1 MAPACESSSELR
13 FFGSPGLLVADGV
26 MEEESGTLDVGVVEE
41 LVSLEDERELLE
53 DEREELDV
61 EEDDEDRDVDEVD
74 EEVGDD
80 DEVND
85 EDNEDLGVVEV
96 AITPA
101 SVALVRE
108 EYELSMEPLDDPS
121 PNPPAAALLKRL
133 LDAER
138 RFDLPPSYVLKV
150 AYNVVE
156 GSPSSSYAVDS
167 GCTATVYGSPSA
179 SVMRMIRGRESA
191 SSL

>member
-1 MAPACESSSELR
+1 MYKR
-13 FFGSPGLLVADGV
+13 Q
-26 MEEESGTLDVGVVEE
+26 
-41 LVSLEDERELLE
+41 SLEEERELLE

-61 EEDDEDRDVDEVD
+61 EEDDEDREVDEID

-121 PNPPAAALLKRL
+121 PKPPAAALLKRL
-133 LDAER
+133 LEAER

-150 AYNVVE
+150 AYNVFE

-179 SVMRMIRGRESA
+179 SVKRMIRGRESA